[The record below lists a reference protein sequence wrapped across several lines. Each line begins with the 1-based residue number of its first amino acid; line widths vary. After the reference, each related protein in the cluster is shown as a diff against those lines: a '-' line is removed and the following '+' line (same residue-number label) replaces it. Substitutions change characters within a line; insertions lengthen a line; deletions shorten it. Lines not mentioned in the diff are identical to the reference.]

1 MSGAGTGSTGAGN
14 GAETGFVA
22 GIDYPSPFDD
32 FALRLAG
39 SARRYL
45 CLLSPRLDARVFD
58 TPDLVSA
65 LTALARRSRQTD
77 IRILVQ
83 DARPLVKQ
91 GHRLL
96 QLARRMPSKV
106 RLQVLPEH
114 PEWPGH
120 TLVIRDRDGV
130 LYLPADSESGGFF
143 EPDSRA
149 STQKHL
155 ELFESLWRS
164 SAASPELRRLHL

>member
-1 MSGAGTGSTGAGN
+1 MDEEPT
-14 GAETGFVA
+14 EPRQEFVA
-22 GIDYPSPFDD
+22 GVEYPAPFDD
-32 FALRLAG
+32 YALALAE
-39 SARRYL
+39 SARRYF
-45 CLLSPRLDARVFD
+45 CILSPRLDARVFD
-58 TPDLVSA
+58 RPELVSA
-65 LTALARRSRQTD
+65 LAALARRSRQTE
-77 IRILVQ
+77 IRVLVKE
-83 DARPLVKQ
+83 ASPLVKQ

-114 PEWPGH
+114 PEWPGQ

-130 LYLPADSESGGFF
+130 LYQPPDSDSGGFY

-155 ELFESLWRS
+155 ELFQNLWRS
-164 SAASPELRRLHL
+164 SAPSPELRRLNL